1 MDMQEYE
8 QAILEK
14 YDIKVAGTRKTRG
27 AILCDTDQGV
37 LLLRE
42 VTGAVKRMPVLCGLY
57 DFLRLEG
64 FEKTD
69 YILRTKEKEC
79 VAVMDD
85 GRTYVLKRWF
95 EGRECDVK
103 RPGEILACSGELA
116 KLHIIMCGEALRESL
131 CAPAVQPPADEEEL
145 PLLQEYRRH
154 NRELLKLRKF
164 IRNLTVKGRFEYA
177 FLGCFD
183 QMYQWCQAA
192 AEELAASGCQKLARE
207 SRRRGCLIHGEY
219 NYHNILILP
228 GEAKG
233 RNAGNRL
240 AVTGFEK
247 FRQDIQVE
255 DLYYFLRKVMEKHGW
270 KVRLGDNA
278 INAYSAIR
286 PISQAEM
293 DYLRLRFI
301 YPEKLWKTADSYY
314 RSNKA
319 WVSSKNVEKL
329 ETAIRQT
336 EEKKRFLEEI
346 FSFHL

>member
-116 KLHIIMCGEALRESL
+116 KLHIIMCGRH
-131 CAPAVQPPADEEEL
+131 CGKVCV
-145 PLLQEYRRH
+145 RRP
-154 NRELLKLRKF
+154 F
-164 IRNLTVKGRFEYA
+164 
-177 FLGCFD
+177 
-183 QMYQWCQAA
+183 
-192 AEELAASGCQKLARE
+192 
-207 SRRRGCLIHGEY
+207 SRRLMKRSFLFCRSTAAI
-219 NYHNILILP
+219 
-228 GEAKG
+228 
-233 RNAGNRL
+233 
-240 AVTGFEK
+240 TG
-247 FRQDIQVE
+247 
-255 DLYYFLRKVMEKHGW
+255 
-270 KVRLGDNA
+270 
-278 INAYSAIR
+278 
-286 PISQAEM
+286 
-293 DYLRLRFI
+293 
-301 YPEKLWKTADSYY
+301 
-314 RSNKA
+314 
-319 WVSSKNVEKL
+319 
-329 ETAIRQT
+329 
-336 EEKKRFLEEI
+336 
-346 FSFHL
+346 SF